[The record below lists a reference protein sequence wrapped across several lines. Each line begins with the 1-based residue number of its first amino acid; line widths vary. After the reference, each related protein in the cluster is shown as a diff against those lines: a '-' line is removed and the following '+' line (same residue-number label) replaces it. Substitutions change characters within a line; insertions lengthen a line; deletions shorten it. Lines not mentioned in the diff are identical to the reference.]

1 MSELWQLR
9 VEIVCMRC
17 LLALVSVRGVT
28 RPRPEIHAFLFDRYF
43 RLAELYARL
52 GDAGRAERLRRSAD
66 WHFERSDPDP
76 PPPAA
81 QALSPI
87 TRNRGRAWTRDSS

>member
-1 MSELWQLR
+1 MSELWRLR
-9 VEIVCMRC
+9 VEIVWMRC
-17 LLALVSVRGVT
+17 LLSLVSVRGVT

-43 RLAELYARL
+43 RLAE
-52 GDAGRAERLRRSAD
+52 GLRRIAD

-81 QALSPI
+81 QALSPT
-87 TRNRGRAWTRDSS
+87 TRSRGRAWTRDSS